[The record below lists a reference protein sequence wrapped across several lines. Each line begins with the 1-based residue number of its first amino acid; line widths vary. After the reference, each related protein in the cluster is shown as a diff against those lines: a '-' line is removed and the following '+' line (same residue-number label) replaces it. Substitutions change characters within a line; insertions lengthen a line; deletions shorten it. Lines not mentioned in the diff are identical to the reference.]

1 MLKSKGFYKGVNLG
15 GWLSQCD
22 YSQERLDTFITEAD
36 IEKIASWGL
45 DHVRLPIDYNVVET
59 DEGAY
64 KADGFARIAKAIEW
78 CKKNHLNIVL
88 DLHKTLGFSFDFG
101 EKQSG
106 FFENEKLQERF
117 YCLWE
122 EFAKHFGNEPEHVAF
137 ELLNEV
143 TDKEF
148 IDTWNKVS
156 AECIKRIRKY
166 APDTLILVGSYY
178 NNSACAVKDL
188 AACYDNNVIY
198 NFHCYD
204 PLKFTHQGATWT
216 DAINPEERISFDDAD
231 ITPAF
236 FDDFFA
242 SAIEKAKLEN
252 SPLYCGEYGVIDRVS
267 PEDTVKWY
275 KTIHEIFEKYGISRS
290 AWSYKQM
297 DFGLSDERLD
307 GVREELLK
315 YL

>member
-1 MLKSKGFYKGVNLG
+1 MLRSKGFYRGVNLG

-36 IEKIASWGL
+36 IAKIASWGL
-45 DHVRLPIDYNVVET
+45 DHVRLPLDYNVVENE
-59 DEGAY
+59 DGSY
-64 KADGFARIAKAIEW
+64 KEDGFNRIAKAIAW
-78 CKKNHLNIVL
+78 SRKYNLNLII
-88 DLHKTLGFSFDFG
+88 DLHKTLGFSFDAG

-106 FFENEKLQERF
+106 FFDNEKLQERF

-122 EFAKHFGNEPEHVAF
+122 ELAKHFGNDPEHVAF
-137 ELLNEV
+137 EILNEV
-143 TDKEF
+143 TDKSF
-148 IDTWNKVS
+148 IDTWNTVS
-156 AECIKRIRKY
+156 HKCIARIRKY

-188 AACYDNNVIY
+188 AAPYDDKVIF

-216 DAINPEERISFDDAD
+216 DAIAPAERIAFDDTD

-242 SAIEKAKLEN
+242 SAIETAKLHN
-252 SPLYCGEYGVIDRVS
+252 TTLYCGEYGVIDVVS
-267 PEDTVKWY
+267 PADTLKWY
-275 KTIHEIFEKYGISRS
+275 KCINAIFEKHGISRS
-290 AWSYKQM
+290 AWSYKEM
-297 DFGLSDERLD
+297 DFGLSDARMDE
-307 GVREELLK
+307 VRDELLK